1 MTPLKTF
8 IPFIIGVAG
17 GSGSGKT
24 SISQQIQEMVGAENI
39 AYLQHISYYRDH
51 SHHPTAERARVNYD
65 HPDSLETELML
76 QHLHA
81 LRQGQAVE
89 VPKYDFALHT
99 RLPETR
105 LIHPARI
112 VLVEGILILVEKEL
126 RDLMDLRIYVDTDA
140 DLRFIRRLQRDMSE
154 RGRTLDLVVQ
164 QYMATVRPMHQE
176 FVEPSRRY
184 AHVIIP
190 EGGENRV
197 AIKMIVS
204 QVQEVLAQKF

>member
-1 MTPLKTF
+1 MSVSKTF
-8 IPFIIGVAG
+8 VPFIIGVAG

-51 SHHPTAERARVNYD
+51 SHHPVAERARVNYD
-65 HPDSLETELML
+65 HPDSLDTELLL

-81 LRQGQAVE
+81 LCNGQAID

-99 RLPETR
+99 RLAETR
-105 LIHPARI
+105 LIQPARI

-126 RDLMDLRIYVDTDA
+126 RDMMDLRIYVDTDA

-164 QYMATVRPMHQE
+164 QYMTTVRPMHQE

>member
-1 MTPLKTF
+1 MKASKKF

-17 GSGSGKT
+17 GTGSGKT
-24 SISQQIQEMVGAENI
+24 AISRQILEMVGVENI
-39 AYLQHISYYRDH
+39 AYLQHYSYYRDH
-51 SHHPTAERARVNYD
+51 SHLSVTERNRVNYD
-65 HPDSLETELML
+65 HPDSLETELMVQHLQAL
-76 QHLHA
+76 QH
-81 LRQGQAVE
+81 GEPIE
-89 VPKYDFALHT
+89 VPEYDFAQHT
-99 RLPETR
+99 RRSATR
-105 LIHPARI
+105 PVHPSRI
-112 VLVEGILILVEKEL
+112 ILVEGILILVEKAL

-140 DLRFIRRLQRDMSE
+140 DLRFIRRLERDMRE
-154 RGRTLDLVVQ
+154 RGRTLELVVE

-204 QVQEVLAQKF
+204 QVQEVLAQKR